1 MIKKIEGIIISE
13 KSYRE
18 TSKILN
24 ILTKDHGL
32 VGVIA
37 KGSKQI
43 KSPLRSVTLKLTY
56 GNFYMVYKEDKL
68 SNLTSVDVI
77 NPYKNIYKNIDMIS
91 YASFILELAR
101 EVLKHTND
109 TVVYDLLISSLNKI
123 NEGYDPLVITNIL
136 ELKYLDYLGVLP
148 NLDSCSICGSKN
160 EIVSISSSSG
170 GYICNNCITNKDR
183 RVDDKT
189 MKLLRML
196 YYVDINKIEK
206 LEIKD
211 KYKNEINTFL
221 SEYYDRYT
229 GIYLKSKSFIT
240 SLNKLVK

>member
-24 ILTKDHGL
+24 ILTKEYG
-32 VGVIA
+32 VIGVIA
-37 KGSKQI
+37 KGSKQL

-56 GNFYMVYKEDKL
+56 GYFYMVYKEGKL

-91 YASFILELAR
+91 YASFIVELAR
-101 EVLKHTND
+101 EVLKHTNEYI
-109 TVVYDLLISSLNKI
+109 VYDLLISALNKI
-123 NEGYDPLVITNIL
+123 DEGYDPLVITNML
-136 ELKYLDYLGVLP
+136 EIKYLEYLGVLP
-148 NLDSCSICGSKN
+148 NLDSCSVCGSTKD
-160 EIVSISSSSG
+160 IISITSSSG
-170 GYICNNCITNKDR
+170 GYICKNCIANNDR
-183 RVDDKT
+183 RVDSKT
-189 MKLLRML
+189 MKLIRMF

-206 LEIKD
+206 IEIKD
-211 KYKNEINTFL
+211 KYKYEINTFL

-229 GIYLKSKSFIT
+229 GIYLKSKSFI
-240 SLNKLVK
+240 SNLNKLVK